1 MTSMSSL
8 EFDRD
13 AGKAQQLA
21 EDGPVFITDHGK
33 ASYVLLSIDQY
44 KKLASQNR
52 SQADSPAVGER
63 IDIAPSKTGDVN
75 DRLVEFD

>member
-21 EDGPVFITDHGK
+21 ENGPVFITDHGE

-44 KKLASQNR
+44 KKLAGQIRTQSDSAARNDLDPAR
-52 SQADSPAVGER
+52 PKMGDAD
-63 IDIAPSKTGDVN
+63 
-75 DRLVEFD
+75 DRAVEFD